1 MDGLLLINMPKSR
14 FTLKDLAALGLQE
27 VEPGVFRK
35 CTSYTTKCTTSSKK
49 VKKKQV
55 KEHKLDPFINYIKMQ
70 LGVDLIPEYK
80 FHPKRKWRFDYALPD
95 QMLAIE
101 CEGGIWTNGRHTRGK
116 GYKNDMEKYNEA
128 VKLGWRLLRYT
139 PDELVSE
146 ETLTNIKNVLFN

>member
-1 MDGLLLINMPKSR
+1 MPKSR

-35 CTSYTTKCTTSSKK
+35 CTSSTSKCTTSSKK
-49 VKKKQV
+49 VKKKKV
-55 KEHKLDPFINYIKMQ
+55 KEHKIDPFINYIKMQ
-70 LGVDLIPEYK
+70 LGVDLIPEFK
-80 FHPKRKWRFDYALPD
+80 FHPKRKWRFDYALPE
-95 QMLAIE
+95 MKLAIE

-128 VKLGWRLLRYT
+128 VKLGWKLLRYT

-146 ETLTNIKNVLFN
+146 DTLTNIKNVLFN